1 MNEILTYIW
10 IELRP
15 NFFKPHS
22 HFMVEKTRIL
32 LLRLIIPA
40 ENTGDKQLQKYQGD
54 HKHITDEEYQ
64 CASSA
69 AASHHFVAIANVIF
83 IGRVINALI
92 EGRKTMRE

>member
-15 NFFKPHS
+15 NLFKPHS
-22 HFMVEKTRIL
+22 HFMIEETRIL
-32 LLRLIIPA
+32 LLRLIIPT
-40 ENTGDKQLQKYQGD
+40 ENNRDEQLQKYQGD

-92 EGRKTMRE
+92 EGRETMRE